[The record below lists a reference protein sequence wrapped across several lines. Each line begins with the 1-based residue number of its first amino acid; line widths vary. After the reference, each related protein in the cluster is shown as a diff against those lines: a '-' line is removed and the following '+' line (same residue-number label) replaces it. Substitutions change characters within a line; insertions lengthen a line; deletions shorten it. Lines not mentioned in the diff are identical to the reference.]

1 MNLAVPDNL
10 DSIVDRRKMYEY
22 NKVETL
28 ICQNE
33 YNLIN
38 ITLTFHMFFIFE
50 RD

>member
-28 ICQNE
+28 IC
-33 YNLIN
+33 
-38 ITLTFHMFFIFE
+38 
-50 RD
+50 

>member
-28 ICQNE
+28 IG
-33 YNLIN
+33 
-38 ITLTFHMFFIFE
+38 
-50 RD
+50 